1 MSTSR
6 EETRERK
13 TGGETASGSKM
24 ARNSK
29 QSYETSD
36 ATAQTKET
44 KQQEGEDLLQH
55 AKKATAEIV
64 TQVQQRASSQL
75 DRQKDS
81 AASDLA
87 SVVNAVR
94 RFGESLAKEEG
105 GPIARHV
112 AEYGDKAADSLDR
125 FASYIHEQ
133 DTRKLMSDVTDF
145 GKRRPALLLGGAFLL
160 GLAGARL
167 IKSVDDRMSGQ
178 SLDEKFPVPEPVT
191 TTNTPLNV

>member
-13 TGGETASGSKM
+13 SSGATSGSKM
-24 ARNSK
+24 ARNK
-29 QSYETSD
+29 GYETE
-36 ATAQTKET
+36 TTVQPTGT
-44 KQQEGEDLLQH
+44 KQKDSEDLLQH
-55 AKKATAEIV
+55 AKKATGEIV
-64 TQVQQRASSQL
+64 TQVQQRAGSQL

-94 RFGESLAKEEG
+94 RFGESLAGEEG

-112 AEYGDKAADSLDR
+112 AEFGDKAADNLDR
-125 FASYIHEQ
+125 FASYIREQ
-133 DTRKLMSDVTDF
+133 NTRKLMSDVTDF

-167 IKSVDDRMSGQ
+167 IKSAVDDRMSGE
-178 SLDEKFPVPEPVT
+178 SSDERFPVSEPVT
-191 TTNTPLNV
+191 TTNAPLNV